1 MKNQIDYASYIF
13 DRSNI
18 LFLIK
23 VLIAIIAVLVV
34 YFVVS
39 FALKKIDD
47 GGSLNERVAM
57 IYLKGMVGNAES
69 FYATSLEY
77 EKKNRYAKAIVE
89 MKYAIGLLESQPNN
103 AINSSATGDALPTCS
118 KSGCFMRG
126 FDLS

>member
-23 VLIAIIAVLVV
+23 VLTAIIVVLVA

-39 FALKKIDD
+39 FVLKKIDD

-103 AINSSATGDALPTCS
+103 ANKLECYRRRLAYLQQERL
-118 KSGCFMRG
+118 FYEG
-126 FDLS
+126 F